1 MNILC
6 CLTVLEEIGLNIQ
19 NVNSFFKSQKP
30 LKGRGKIKRV
40 KKFGKTFY
48 LIDESYNANPLS
60 VKLAVNNFKNIKKK
74 GKKKYFFFGDMLE
87 LGKKSHI
94 YHKKMTNF
102 INNSDID
109 KIFVYGK
116 RTSEAYKFIKK
127 SKRGKIINNL
137 DKFNYVISKVLKN
150 GDFLMIKGSNATNLH
165 KVSENFLRKKQYA
178 L

>member
-1 MNILC
+1 MKYLIKFIYTLL
-6 CLTVLEEIGLNIQ
+6 LTSLFIFNASANNKIKIGLVI
-19 NVNSFFKSQKP
+19 P
-30 LKGRGKIKRV
+30 LSGEYKDLG
-40 KKFGKTFY
+40 
-48 LIDESYNANPLS
+48 ESILKS
-60 VKLAVNNFKNIKKK
+60 VKLAVNNLKNIKKN